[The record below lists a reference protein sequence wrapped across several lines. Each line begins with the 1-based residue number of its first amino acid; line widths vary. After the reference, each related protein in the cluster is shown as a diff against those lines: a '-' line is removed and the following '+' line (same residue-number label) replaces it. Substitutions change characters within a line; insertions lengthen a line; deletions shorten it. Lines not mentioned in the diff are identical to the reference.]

1 MVNNVI
7 GYILGTSLQLTQG
20 FGEILCV
27 QCLLVKPAENEFR
40 ILCLLCLNG
49 WTVGREILNFETG
62 FY

>member
-40 ILCLLCLNG
+40 ILCLLFLNG
-49 WTVGREILNFETG
+49 
-62 FY
+62 